1 MPTVED
7 LELKV
12 SDLEFQMAQ
21 VVEVSSRHGQE
32 HTDEGRDPMLGLNQL
47 RSVATTALLPATS
60 DTPTIYY
67 VTGPPLQLF
76 LIDSTGKR
84 ELGYS
89 ALAAATAILV
99 LTDANQDVPGATL
112 TLPQAATYVVR
123 AVYDFAFL
131 TVSTSSTDIAAVGV
145 LTNSSGVEFDS
156 PRAAVFIV
164 PSETT
169 HSNFRISANQQWIV
183 TTTTTDEVIKLMAR
197 KSGLE
202 PALALTTVITQTLDT
217 TILASSF
224 LGGGT
229 TPSSHQ
235 HSHEDLTTSPTAAH
249 HTKYTDVEARDAV
262 PSRIYQAF

>member
-76 LIDSTGKR
+76 LIDSTGQR

-89 ALAAATAILV
+89 EEQRLTGGDFALTGGF
-99 LTDANQDVPGATL
+99 QDVPGCSI
-112 TLPQAATYVVR
+112 TLPVAGSYVIV
-123 AVYDFAFL
+123 ANFQFQNTTASIII
-131 TVSTSSTDIAAVGV
+131 TTASNSVSRV
-145 LTNSSGVEFDS
+145 
-156 PRAAVFIV
+156 
-164 PSETT
+164 
-169 HSNFRISANQQWIV
+169 
-183 TTTTTDEVIKLMAR
+183 
-197 KSGLE
+197 
-202 PALALTTVITQTLDT
+202 
-217 TILASSF
+217 
-224 LGGGT
+224 
-229 TPSSHQ
+229 
-235 HSHEDLTTSPTAAH
+235 
-249 HTKYTDVEARDAV
+249 
-262 PSRIYQAF
+262 

>member
-76 LIDSTGKR
+76 LIDSTGQR

-89 ALAAATAILV
+89 EEQRLTGGDFTPNTASLGAQSI
-99 LTDANQDVPGATL
+99 VPGCSI
-112 TLPQAATYVVR
+112 TLPVAGSYVVIGNFQFEN
-123 AVYDFAFL
+123 D
-131 TVSTSSTDIAAVGV
+131 AAVINQATGALFLDGV
-145 LTNSSGVEFDS
+145 QQDGTVRETLQATTGVQTQGSRLWRVTTSAADQVVQL
-156 PRAAVFIV
+156 RAAGLLLNL
-164 PSETT
+164 PA
-169 HSNFRISANQQWIV
+169 ISGAVGDTSI
-183 TTTTTDEVIKLMAR
+183 IA
-197 KSGLE
+197 SG
-202 PALALTTVITQTLDT
+202 
-217 TILASSF
+217 F
-224 LGGGT
+224 LGGSQSAT
-229 TPSSHQ
+229 SHQ
-235 HSHEDLTTSPTAAH
+235 HAHSELTSVASGDH